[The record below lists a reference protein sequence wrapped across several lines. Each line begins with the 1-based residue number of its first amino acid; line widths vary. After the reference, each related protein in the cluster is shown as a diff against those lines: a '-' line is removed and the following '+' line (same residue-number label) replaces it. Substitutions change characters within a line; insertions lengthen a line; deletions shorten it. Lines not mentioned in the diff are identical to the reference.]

1 MCAKRLCAATA
12 LASLLTIAVAAPAMA
27 WPFGGK
33 SDKPAAA
40 AKAEP
45 SKATTAKGAAT
56 APAAAPAPHKADPVQ
71 RAAADRL
78 DPLAAAAFWA
88 REVQLDPTD
97 IEAELKLS
105 VVLRQIGRTEEA
117 AQAAQ
122 RVIVMAPGNIDGLLE
137 LARARI
143 AEGQGFYAIES
154 LKQAQALKPRDWRP
168 ATLLGIALE
177 QSQRPDEAK
186 AAHDLALSLD
196 PNNPAVLSNAALF
209 KAGQGDRAG
218 AETLLRK
225 AVAQPNATARE
236 RQNLALL
243 LGLQG
248 KMAEAE
254 KLMRQDLPP
263 PIADAN
269 LAYLKTSGAP
279 APQARR

>member
-12 LASLLTIAVAAPAMA
+12 LASLLTVAAAAPAMA

-45 SKATTAKGAAT
+45 TKAPKGAAA

-71 RAAADRL
+71 RAAAERL
-78 DPLAAAAFWA
+78 EPLAAAAFWA

-209 KAGQGDRAG
+209 KAGQGDRTG
-218 AETLLRK
+218 AETMLRK
-225 AVAQPNATARE
+225 AVALPNATARE
-236 RQNLALL
+236 RQNLALV

-263 PIADAN
+263 PVADAN
-269 LAYLKTSGAP
+269 LAYLKTGP
-279 APQARR
+279 AVPPQARR